1 LVKAVLFDYDGV
13 LVNSMPFH
21 VKAWQSVFS
30 DFEITI
36 EPDEVLLREGA
47 RSIELACE
55 IFADRCV
62 EISELE
68 LKEFIDKKQK
78 IYRKITEAKVEN
90 GTEPFLKN
98 LRKQG
103 KLIGLV
109 TGTVRLNIEH
119 SHSPEFIELF
129 DTIITADDIKN
140 GKPNP
145 ECYLN
150 SARELAVSPEHCL
163 AVENAPL
170 GIQAAKNAGMQVAAL
185 MTTLDKESLPNADF
199 YANDLGEFE
208 AMFENISTNDTNIS
222 HFASTS
228 F

>member
-1 LVKAVLFDYDGV
+1 MVKAVLFDYDGV

-21 VKAWQSVFS
+21 VKAWQSVFT

-36 EPDEVLLREGA
+36 KPEEVLLREGA
-47 RSIELACE
+47 HSIEVARE

-62 EISELE
+62 EISELA
-68 LKEFIDKKQK
+68 LQEFIDKKQK
-78 IYRKITEAKVEN
+78 IYRKITEAKIEN

-98 LRKQG
+98 LKQRG

-109 TGTVRLNIEH
+109 TGTVRLNVEH

-129 DTIITADDIKN
+129 DTITTADDIKN

-150 SARELAVSPEHCL
+150 AARELSVSPDNCL

-185 MTTLDKESLPNADF
+185 MTTLDKESLPDADF

-208 AMFENISTNDTNIS
+208 TIFEKILTNNQLSD
-222 HFASTS
+222 
-228 F
+228 

>member
-1 LVKAVLFDYDGV
+1 MVKAVLFDYDGV

-21 VKAWQSVFS
+21 VKAWQNVFR

-36 EPDEVLLREGA
+36 KPDEVLLREGA
-47 RSIELACE
+47 RSIEVARE

-78 IYRKITEAKVEN
+78 IYRKITEAKIEN
-90 GTEPFLKN
+90 GTEPFLKS
-98 LRKQG
+98 LKQGG

-109 TGTVRLNIEH
+109 TGTVRLNVEH

-129 DTIITADDIKN
+129 DTITTADDIKN

-150 SARELAVSPEHCL
+150 AARKLAVSPEHCL

-170 GIQAAKNAGMQVAAL
+170 GIQAGKNAGMQVAAL
-185 MTTLDKESLPNADF
+185 MTTLDKESLPDADF

-208 AMFENISTNDTNIS
+208 TIFEKILTNN
-222 HFASTS
+222 HKLN
-228 F
+228 

>member
-1 LVKAVLFDYDGV
+1 LLKAVLFDYDGV

-47 RSIELACE
+47 RPIELARE
-55 IFADRCV
+55 IFADRSV
-62 EISELE
+62 EISGLE
-68 LKEFIDKKQK
+68 LKQFVDKKQK
-78 IYRKITEAKVEN
+78 IYRKITEAKIEN
-90 GTEPFLKN
+90 RTEPFLKS
-98 LRKQG
+98 LKQRG

-109 TGTVRLNIEH
+109 TGTVRLNVEH
-119 SHSPEFIELF
+119 SHSPQFIELF
-129 DTIITADDIKN
+129 DTITTADDIKN

-150 SARELAVSPEHCL
+150 AARELSVSPDNCL

-170 GIQAAKNAGMQVAAL
+170 GIQAAKTAGMQVAAL
-185 MTTLDKESLPNADF
+185 MTTLDKESLPQADF

-208 AMFENISTNDTNIS
+208 TIFENILTNNMND
-222 HFASTS
+222 
-228 F
+228 

>member
-1 LVKAVLFDYDGV
+1 LVRAVLFDYDGV

-36 EPDEVLLREGA
+36 KPEEVLLREGA
-47 RSIELACE
+47 RSNELALE
-55 IFADRCV
+55 IFADRGV

-68 LKEFIDKKQK
+68 LKELIDKKQK
-78 IYRKITEAKVEN
+78 LYRKITEAKIEN
-90 GTEPFLKN
+90 GTELFLKS
-98 LRKQG
+98 LKQRG

-109 TGTVRLNIEH
+109 TGTVRLNVEH

-129 DTIITADDIKN
+129 DTITTADDIKK

-150 SARELAVSPEHCL
+150 AARELSVSPDNCL

-185 MTTLDKESLPNADF
+185 MTTLEKEELPHADF

-208 AMFENISTNDTNIS
+208 AIFENISTNNMND
-222 HFASTS
+222 
-228 F
+228 

>member
-1 LVKAVLFDYDGV
+1 MVKAILFDYDGV

-21 VKAWQSVFS
+21 VKAWQSVFT

-36 EPDEVLLREGA
+36 KPEEVLLREGA
-47 RSIELACE
+47 RPIELARE
-55 IFADRCV
+55 IFADRSV

-78 IYRKITEAKVEN
+78 IYRKITEAKIEN
-90 GTEPFLKN
+90 GTESFLKS
-98 LRKQG
+98 LKQRG
-103 KLIGLV
+103 NLIGLV
-109 TGTVRLNIEH
+109 TGTVRLNVEH

-129 DTIITADDIKN
+129 DTITTADDIKN

-150 SARELAVSPEHCL
+150 AARELAISPELCL

-185 MTTLDKESLPNADF
+185 MTTLDKESLPDADF
-199 YANDLGEFE
+199 YANDLVEFE
-208 AMFENISTNDTNIS
+208 TIFENISTNN
-222 HFASTS
+222 HKLN
-228 F
+228 

>member
-1 LVKAVLFDYDGV
+1 MLKAVLFDYDGV

-21 VKAWQSVFS
+21 VEAWQRVFR

-36 EPDEVLLREGA
+36 KPYEVLLREGA
-47 RSIELACE
+47 RSIELAHE
-55 IFADRCV
+55 IFAYRGV

-78 IYRKITEAKVEN
+78 IYRKITEAKIEN
-90 GTEPFLKN
+90 GTESFLKS
-98 LRKQG
+98 LKQRG

-109 TGTVRLNIEH
+109 TGTVRLNVEH

-129 DTIITADDIKN
+129 DTITTADDIKN

-150 SARELAVSPEHCL
+150 AARELSVSPDNCL

-170 GIQAAKNAGMQVAAL
+170 GIQAAKTAGMQVAAL
-185 MTTLDKESLPNADF
+185 MTTLDKESLPEADF

-208 AMFENISTNDTNIS
+208 MIFEKILTNLNNSQI
-222 HFASTS
+222 ASIG
-228 F
+228 

>member
-21 VKAWQSVFS
+21 VKAWQSVFT
-30 DFEITI
+30 DFEISVK
-36 EPDEVLLREGA
+36 PDEVLLREGA
-47 RSIELACE
+47 RPIELARE
-55 IFADRCV
+55 IFADRSV

-78 IYRKITEAKVEN
+78 IYRKITEAKIEN
-90 GTEPFLKN
+90 GTEPFLKS
-98 LRKQG
+98 LKQGG

-109 TGTVRLNIEH
+109 TGTVRLNVEH
-119 SHSPEFIELF
+119 SHSSEFISLF
-129 DTIITADDIKN
+129 DTIVTADDIKN

-150 SARELAVSPEHCL
+150 AARELSVSPDNCL

-170 GIQAAKNAGMQVAAL
+170 GIQAAKTAGMQVAVL
-185 MTTLDKESLPNADF
+185 TTTLDKESLPDADF

-208 AMFENISTNDTNIS
+208 TIFEKILTNN
-222 HFASTS
+222 HKLN
-228 F
+228 

>member
-1 LVKAVLFDYDGV
+1 MVKAVLFDYDGV

-21 VKAWQSVFS
+21 VKAWQSVFT
-30 DFEITI
+30 DFEIAI
-36 EPDEVLLREGA
+36 KSEEVLLREGA
-47 RSIELACE
+47 RPIELARE
-55 IFADRCV
+55 IFADRSL

-68 LKEFIDKKQK
+68 LKEFVDKKQQ
-78 IYRKITEAKVEN
+78 IYRKITEAKIEN
-90 GTEPFLKN
+90 GTEAFLKN

-119 SHSPEFIELF
+119 SHTSEFIALF
-129 DTIITADDIKN
+129 DTIVTADDIEN

-150 SARELAVSPEHCL
+150 AARELTISPNNCL

-185 MTTLDKESLPNADF
+185 MTTLDKEILPDADF

-208 AMFENISTNDTNIS
+208 TIFEKISTNN
-222 HFASTS
+222 HRLN
-228 F
+228 

>member
-1 LVKAVLFDYDGV
+1 MLFDYDGV

-30 DFEITI
+30 DFEISLKP
-36 EPDEVLLREGA
+36 EEVLLREGA
-47 RSIELACE
+47 RPIELARE
-55 IFADRCV
+55 IFADRDV

-68 LKEFIDKKQK
+68 LKQLIDRKQK
-78 IYRKITEAKVEN
+78 SYRKITEAKIEN

-98 LRKQG
+98 LRKQE
-103 KLIGLV
+103 KLLGLV

-119 SHSPEFIELF
+119 SHSSEFIGLF

-150 SARELAVSPEHCL
+150 AAKELVVSPEYCL

-199 YANDLGEFE
+199 YANDLVDFE
-208 AMFENISTNDTNIS
+208 TILANLNNSQTEGIG
-222 HFASTS
+222 
-228 F
+228 

>member
-21 VKAWQSVFS
+21 VKAWQSVFT
-30 DFEITI
+30 DFEIAI
-36 EPDEVLLREGA
+36 KPEEVLLREGA
-47 RSIELACE
+47 RSIELARE
-55 IFADRCV
+55 IFADRSL

-68 LKEFIDKKQK
+68 LKEFVDKKQK
-78 IYRKITEAKVEN
+78 IYRKITEAKIEN
-90 GTEPFLKN
+90 GTEAFLKN

-119 SHSPEFIELF
+119 SHSSEFIALF
-129 DTIITADDIKN
+129 DTIVTADDIKN

-150 SARELAVSPEHCL
+150 AARELTISPNNCL

-185 MTTLDKESLPNADF
+185 MTTLDKAILPDADF

-208 AMFENISTNDTNIS
+208 TIFEKISTNN
-222 HFASTS
+222 HRLN
-228 F
+228 

>member
-47 RSIELACE
+47 HSIELARE
-55 IFADRCV
+55 IFADRSV

-78 IYRKITEAKVEN
+78 VYRKITEAKIEN
-90 GTEPFLKN
+90 GTEPFLKS
-98 LRKQG
+98 LKQRG

-109 TGTVRLNIEH
+109 TGTVRLNVEH

-129 DTIITADDIKN
+129 DTITTADDIKN

-150 SARELAVSPEHCL
+150 AARELAVSPGNCL

-170 GIQAAKNAGMQVAAL
+170 GIQAAKTAGMQVAAL
-185 MTTLDKESLPNADF
+185 MTTLDKESLPEADF
-199 YANDLGEFE
+199 YANDLGDFE
-208 AMFENISTNDTNIS
+208 TIFESIVSSN
-222 HFASTS
+222 HKLK
-228 F
+228 

>member
-1 LVKAVLFDYDGV
+1 LVRAVLFDYDGV

-21 VKAWQSVFS
+21 VKAWRSVFS

-36 EPDEVLLREGA
+36 KPEAVLLREGA
-47 RSIELACE
+47 RSNELALE
-55 IFADRCV
+55 IFADRGV

-78 IYRKITEAKVEN
+78 IYRKITEAKIEN
-90 GTEPFLKN
+90 GTEPFLRS
-98 LRKQG
+98 LKQRG

-109 TGTVRLNIEH
+109 TGTVRLNVEH

-129 DTIITADDIKN
+129 DTITTADDIKK

-150 SARELAVSPEHCL
+150 AARELSVSPDNCL

-185 MTTLDKESLPNADF
+185 MTTLEKEELPHADF

-208 AMFENISTNDTNIS
+208 AIFENISTNN
-222 HFASTS
+222 HKLN
-228 F
+228 

>member
-1 LVKAVLFDYDGV
+1 MVKAVLFDYDGV

-21 VKAWQSVFS
+21 VKAWQSVFT
-30 DFEITI
+30 DFEIAI
-36 EPDEVLLREGA
+36 KPEEVLLREGA
-47 RSIELACE
+47 RSIELARE
-55 IFADRCV
+55 IFADRSL

-68 LKEFIDKKQK
+68 LKEFVDKKQQ
-78 IYRKITEAKVEN
+78 IYRKITEAKIEN
-90 GTEPFLKN
+90 GTEAFLKN

-119 SHSPEFIELF
+119 SHSPEFIGLF
-129 DTIITADDIKN
+129 NTIVTADDIKN
-140 GKPNP
+140 GKPNA

-150 SARELAVSPEHCL
+150 AARQLTISPNNCL

-185 MTTLDKESLPNADF
+185 MTTLDKAILPDADF

-208 AMFENISTNDTNIS
+208 TIFEKISTNN
-222 HFASTS
+222 HRLN
-228 F
+228 

>member
-1 LVKAVLFDYDGV
+1 MVKAVLFDYDGV

-21 VKAWQSVFS
+21 VKAWQSVFT

-36 EPDEVLLREGA
+36 KPDEVLLREGA
-47 RSIELACE
+47 RSIELARE
-55 IFADRCV
+55 IFADRSL

-68 LKEFIDKKQK
+68 LKEFVDKKQQ
-78 IYRKITEAKVEN
+78 IYRKITEAKIEN
-90 GTEPFLKN
+90 GTEAFLKN

-119 SHSPEFIELF
+119 SHSSEFIALF
-129 DTIITADDIKN
+129 DTIVTADDVEN

-150 SARELAVSPEHCL
+150 AARELTISPNNCL

-185 MTTLDKESLPNADF
+185 MTTLDKEILPDADF

-208 AMFENISTNDTNIS
+208 TIFEKISTNN
-222 HFASTS
+222 HRLN
-228 F
+228 

>member
-1 LVKAVLFDYDGV
+1 MVKAVLFDYDGV

-21 VKAWQSVFS
+21 VKAWQSVFT
-30 DFEITI
+30 DFEIAI
-36 EPDEVLLREGA
+36 KPEEVLLREGA
-47 RSIELACE
+47 RSIELARE
-55 IFADRCV
+55 IFADRSL

-68 LKEFIDKKQK
+68 LKEFVDKKQQ
-78 IYRKITEAKVEN
+78 IYRKITEAKIEN
-90 GTEPFLKN
+90 GTEAFLKN

-119 SHSPEFIELF
+119 SHSSEFIALF
-129 DTIITADDIKN
+129 DTIVTADDIKN

-150 SARELAVSPEHCL
+150 AARELTISPNNCL

-185 MTTLDKESLPNADF
+185 MTTLDKAILPDADF

-208 AMFENISTNDTNIS
+208 TIFEKISTNN
-222 HFASTS
+222 HRLN
-228 F
+228 

>member
-1 LVKAVLFDYDGV
+1 MVKAVLFDYDGV

-21 VKAWQSVFS
+21 VKAWQSVFT
-30 DFEITI
+30 DFEIAI
-36 EPDEVLLREGA
+36 KPEEVLLREGA
-47 RSIELACE
+47 RSIELARE
-55 IFADRCV
+55 ILADRSL

-68 LKEFIDKKQK
+68 LKEFVDKKQQ
-78 IYRKITEAKVEN
+78 IYRKITEAKIEN
-90 GTEPFLKN
+90 GTEAFLKN

-119 SHSPEFIELF
+119 SHSSEFIALF
-129 DTIITADDIKN
+129 DTIVTADDIKN

-150 SARELAVSPEHCL
+150 AARELTISPNNCL

-185 MTTLDKESLPNADF
+185 MTTLDKAILPDADF

-208 AMFENISTNDTNIS
+208 TIFEKISTNN
-222 HFASTS
+222 HRLN
-228 F
+228 

>member
-21 VKAWQSVFS
+21 VKAWQSVFT

-36 EPDEVLLREGA
+36 KPEEVLLREGA
-47 RSIELACE
+47 RSIELARE
-55 IFADRCV
+55 IFADRSV
-62 EISELE
+62 EISESE
-68 LKEFIDKKQK
+68 LKEFIDKKQQ
-78 IYRKITEAKVEN
+78 IYRKITEAKIEN

-119 SHSPEFIELF
+119 SHSPEFIGLF
-129 DTIITADDIKN
+129 DTTITADDIKN

-145 ECYLN
+145 ECYLIA
-150 SARELAVSPEHCL
+150 ARKISVSPDNCL

-170 GIQAAKNAGMQVAAL
+170 GIQAAKNAGMKVAAL
-185 MTTLDKESLPNADF
+185 MTTLNKESLPEADF

-208 AMFENISTNDTNIS
+208 AIFENISINNQ
-222 HFASTS
+222 
-228 F
+228 

>member
-21 VKAWQSVFS
+21 VKAWQSVFT
-30 DFEITI
+30 DFEIAI
-36 EPDEVLLREGA
+36 KPEEVLLREGA
-47 RSIELACE
+47 RPIELARD
-55 IFADRCV
+55 IFADRSL

-68 LKEFIDKKQK
+68 LKEFVDKKQQ
-78 IYRKITEAKVEN
+78 IYRKITEAKIEN
-90 GTEPFLKN
+90 GTEAFLKN

-119 SHSPEFIELF
+119 SHSSEFIALF
-129 DTIITADDIKN
+129 DTIVTADDVEN

-150 SARELAVSPEHCL
+150 AARELTISPNNCL

-185 MTTLDKESLPNADF
+185 MTTLDKEILPDADF

-208 AMFENISTNDTNIS
+208 TIFEKISTNN
-222 HFASTS
+222 HRLN
-228 F
+228 

>member
-1 LVKAVLFDYDGV
+1 MVKAVLFDYDGV

-21 VKAWQSVFS
+21 VKAWQSVFT
-30 DFEITI
+30 DFEIAI
-36 EPDEVLLREGA
+36 KPEEVLLREGA
-47 RSIELACE
+47 RSIELARE
-55 IFADRCV
+55 IFADRSL

-68 LKEFIDKKQK
+68 LKEFVDKKQK
-78 IYRKITEAKVEN
+78 IYRKITEAKIEN
-90 GTEPFLKN
+90 GTEAFLKN

-119 SHSPEFIELF
+119 SHSSEFIALF
-129 DTIITADDIKN
+129 DTIVTADDIKN

-150 SARELAVSPEHCL
+150 AARELTISPNNCL

-185 MTTLDKESLPNADF
+185 MTTLDKAILPDADF

-208 AMFENISTNDTNIS
+208 TIFEKISTNN
-222 HFASTS
+222 HRLN
-228 F
+228 

>member
-1 LVKAVLFDYDGV
+1 MVKAVLFDYDGV

-21 VKAWQSVFS
+21 VKAWQSVFT
-30 DFEITI
+30 DFEIAI
-36 EPDEVLLREGA
+36 KPEEVLLREGA
-47 RSIELACE
+47 RSIELARE
-55 IFADRCV
+55 IFADRSL

-68 LKEFIDKKQK
+68 LKEFVDKKQQ
-78 IYRKITEAKVEN
+78 IYRKITEAKIEN
-90 GTEPFLKN
+90 GTEAFLKN

-119 SHSPEFIELF
+119 SHSSEFIALF
-129 DTIITADDIKN
+129 DTIVTADDVEN

-150 SARELAVSPEHCL
+150 AARELTISPNNCL

-185 MTTLDKESLPNADF
+185 MTTLDKAILPDADF

-208 AMFENISTNDTNIS
+208 TIFEKISTNN
-222 HFASTS
+222 HRLN
-228 F
+228 

>member
-1 LVKAVLFDYDGV
+1 MVKAVLFDYDGV
-13 LVNSMPFH
+13 LVKSMPFH
-21 VKAWQSVFS
+21 VKAWQSVFT
-30 DFEITI
+30 DFEIAI
-36 EPDEVLLREGA
+36 RPEEVLLREGA
-47 RSIELACE
+47 RSIELARE
-55 IFADRCV
+55 IFADRSL

-68 LKEFIDKKQK
+68 LKEFVDKKQQ
-78 IYRKITEAKVEN
+78 IYRKITEAKIEN
-90 GTEPFLKN
+90 GTEAFLKN

-119 SHSPEFIELF
+119 SHSSEFIALF
-129 DTIITADDIKN
+129 DTIVTADDIKN

-150 SARELAVSPEHCL
+150 AARELTISPNNCL

-185 MTTLDKESLPNADF
+185 MTTLDKAILPDADF

-208 AMFENISTNDTNIS
+208 TIFEKISTNN
-222 HFASTS
+222 HRLN
-228 F
+228 

>member
-1 LVKAVLFDYDGV
+1 MVKAVLFDYDGV

-21 VKAWQSVFS
+21 VKAWQSVFT
-30 DFEITI
+30 DFEIAI
-36 EPDEVLLREGA
+36 KPEEVLLREGA
-47 RSIELACE
+47 RSIELARE
-55 IFADRCV
+55 IFADRSL

-68 LKEFIDKKQK
+68 LKKFVDKKQQ
-78 IYRKITEAKVEN
+78 IYRKITEAKIEN
-90 GTEPFLKN
+90 GTEAFLKN

-119 SHSPEFIELF
+119 SHSSEFIALF
-129 DTIITADDIKN
+129 DTIVTADDIKN

-150 SARELAVSPEHCL
+150 AARELTISPNNCL

-185 MTTLDKESLPNADF
+185 MTTLDKAILPDADF

-208 AMFENISTNDTNIS
+208 TIFEKISTNN
-222 HFASTS
+222 HRLN
-228 F
+228 

>member
-1 LVKAVLFDYDGV
+1 MVKAVLFDYDGV

-21 VKAWQSVFS
+21 VKAWQSVFT
-30 DFEITI
+30 DFEIAI
-36 EPDEVLLREGA
+36 KPEEVLLREGA
-47 RSIELACE
+47 RSIELARE
-55 IFADRCV
+55 IFADRSL

-68 LKEFIDKKQK
+68 LKEFVDKKQQ
-78 IYRKITEAKVEN
+78 IYRKITEAKIEN
-90 GTEPFLKN
+90 GTEAFLKN

-119 SHSPEFIELF
+119 SHSSEFIALF
-129 DTIITADDIKN
+129 DTIVTADDIKN

-150 SARELAVSPEHCL
+150 AARELTISPNNCL

-185 MTTLDKESLPNADF
+185 MTTLDKEILPDADF

-208 AMFENISTNDTNIS
+208 TIFEKISTNN
-222 HFASTS
+222 HRLN
-228 F
+228 

>member
-1 LVKAVLFDYDGV
+1 MVKAVLFDYDGV

-21 VKAWQSVFS
+21 VKAWQSVFT

-36 EPDEVLLREGA
+36 KPTEVLLREGA
-47 RSIELACE
+47 RPIELARD
-55 IFADRCV
+55 IFADRSL

-68 LKEFIDKKQK
+68 LKEFVDKKQQ
-78 IYRKITEAKVEN
+78 IYRKITEAKIEN
-90 GTEPFLKN
+90 GTEAFLKN

-119 SHSPEFIELF
+119 SHSSEFIALF
-129 DTIITADDIKN
+129 DTIVTADDVEN

-150 SARELAVSPEHCL
+150 AARELTISPNNCL

-185 MTTLDKESLPNADF
+185 MTTLDKAILPDADF

-208 AMFENISTNDTNIS
+208 TIFEKISTNN
-222 HFASTS
+222 HRLN
-228 F
+228 

>member
-1 LVKAVLFDYDGV
+1 MVKAVLFDYDGV

-21 VKAWQSVFS
+21 VKAWQSVFT
-30 DFEITI
+30 DFEIAI
-36 EPDEVLLREGA
+36 KPEEVLLREGA
-47 RSIELACE
+47 RSIELARE
-55 IFADRCV
+55 IFADRSL

-68 LKEFIDKKQK
+68 LKEFVDKKQQ
-78 IYRKITEAKVEN
+78 IYRKITEAKIEN
-90 GTEPFLKN
+90 GTEAFLKN

-119 SHSPEFIELF
+119 SHSSEFIALF
-129 DTIITADDIKN
+129 DTIVTADDIKN

-150 SARELAVSPEHCL
+150 AARELTISPNKCL

-185 MTTLDKESLPNADF
+185 MTTLDKAILPDADF

-208 AMFENISTNDTNIS
+208 TIFEKISTNN
-222 HFASTS
+222 HRLN
-228 F
+228 

>member
-1 LVKAVLFDYDGV
+1 MVKAVLFDYDGV

-21 VKAWQSVFS
+21 VKAWQSVFA
-30 DFEITI
+30 DFKITI
-36 EPDEVLLREGA
+36 EPEEVLLREGA
-47 RSIELACE
+47 RPIELAHE
-55 IFADRCV
+55 IFADRSV

-68 LKEFIDKKQK
+68 LKQLIDRKQK
-78 IYRKITEAKVEN
+78 SYRKITEAKIEN
-90 GTEPFLKN
+90 GTKSFLKN

-119 SHSPEFIELF
+119 SHSSEFIGLF

-150 SARELAVSPEHCL
+150 AAKELVVSPEHCL

-199 YANDLGEFE
+199 YANDLVGFE
-208 AMFENISTNDTNIS
+208 TILANLNNSQTEGIG
-222 HFASTS
+222 
-228 F
+228 